1 MGRQRRVLLVDD
13 DLDVLYY
20 VDDLL
25 QELGYRPVK
34 ATSAE
39 EAAEQLGARR
49 VDVVM
54 IGFPAISAAACET
67 IEQLAPA
74 DGGTPVVVM
83 AKPDLRPEGDSSPL
97 RCFLDHPP
105 DLPELED
112 ALERCLGGP
121 R

>member
-13 DLDVLYY
+13 DLDILYY

-34 ATSAE
+34 ATSTE
-39 EAAEQLGARR
+39 EAAEQFGTKQ
-49 VDVVM
+49 VDAVM
-54 IGFPAISAAACET
+54 IGFSMIPAAACET
-67 IEQLAPA
+67 IEQLSPA
-74 DGGTPVVVM
+74 DGATPVLVM
-83 AKPDLRPEGDSSPL
+83 AKRDVRPEGDSSPL

-105 DLPELED
+105 DLPELEN
-112 ALERCLGGP
+112 ALERCLGGA

>member
-39 EAAEQLGARR
+39 EAAEQFETKQ
-49 VDVVM
+49 VDAVM
-54 IGFPAISAAACET
+54 IGFSMIPAAASGT

-74 DGGTPVVVM
+74 DGAMPVLVM
-83 AKPDLRPEGDSSPL
+83 AKPDMRPEGDSSPL

-105 DLPELED
+105 GLPELED
-112 ALERCLGGP
+112 ALERYLGEA

>member
-1 MGRQRRVLLVDD
+1 MGRQRHVLLVDD

-25 QELGYRPVK
+25 QELGYRPLK

-39 EAAEQLGARR
+39 EAAEQVGTKRIDA
-49 VDVVM
+49 VM
-54 IGFPAISAAACET
+54 IGFSMIPSADCEAID
-67 IEQLAPA
+67 QLAPA
-74 DGGTPVVVM
+74 GGATPVLVM
-83 AKPDLRPEGDSSPL
+83 AKPDVRPEGDSSPL

-112 ALERCLGGP
+112 ALERCLGAP